1 VEKRKVLSFPCLELN
16 HNSSVIQPVDVVAV
30 TMSYPGSAYAVYES
44 KEQLGPFNLSV
55 ESRIMHITH
64 DE

>member
-1 VEKRKVLSFPCLELN
+1 MLSLPCPELN
-16 HNSSVIQPVDVVAV
+16 HNSSVIQPVDVVAIP
-30 TMSYPGSAYAVYES
+30 MSYPSSVYAVHES

-55 ESRIMHITH
+55 ESRIKHITH